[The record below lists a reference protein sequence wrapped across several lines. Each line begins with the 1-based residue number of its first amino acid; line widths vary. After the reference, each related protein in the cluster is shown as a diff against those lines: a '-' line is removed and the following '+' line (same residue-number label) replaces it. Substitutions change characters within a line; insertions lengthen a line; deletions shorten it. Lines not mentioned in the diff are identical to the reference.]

1 MYILR
6 GLRTENGDALPELR
20 RRTGQATPKAGRK
33 TGEQPRINNTH
44 F

>member
-1 MYILR
+1 MYILQ